1 VACLIMKKS
10 IVTLCCSLALA
21 ACEGNSSSSDFAQQ
35 GNEAP
40 AGKVQIAIIGN
51 SITHH
56 DPKPTI
62 GWMHNNGMA
71 ASDASHDFAH
81 LLLRKIGA
89 RPSESYVRNFYPFET
104 NNAGAADNIA
114 SLEPIMASSPKV
126 VVIELGDNV
135 ADKNLLKLYDFNNNY
150 AALTAE
156 VKPAKALFCL
166 STWWG
171 YRSVDWV
178 IERQCKAAGGTF
190 VYIGD
195 IYRDPA
201 NPDKA
206 LPHYAAKALDTHP
219 KDYSMQRIAL
229 RLWKAGVRI

>member
-1 VACLIMKKS
+1 MKQS
-10 IVTLCCSLALA
+10 ILPVCCTLALS
-21 ACEGNSSSSDFAQQ
+21 ACEVASSTSDFAPQST
-35 GNEAP
+35 EDP
-40 AGKVQIAIIGN
+40 TSDVQIAIIGN

-56 DPKPTI
+56 DPKPAI
-62 GWMHNNGMA
+62 GWLKNNGMA
-71 ASDASHDFAH
+71 ASDTNHDFAH

-89 RPSESYVRNFYPFET
+89 TPSKSYVRNFYPFET
-104 NNAGAADNIA
+104 DNAGAATNIA
-114 SLEPIMASSPKV
+114 SVAAMMAGSPKV

-135 ADKNLLKLYDFNNNY
+135 ADKNPRKLYDFNNNY
-150 AALTAE
+150 RALIAT
-156 VKPAKALFCL
+156 VKPAKSLFCL

-178 IERQCKAAGGTF
+178 IEHQCKAAGGTF

-195 IYRDPA
+195 IYQDPA
-201 NPDKA
+201 NPDKT
-206 LPHYAAKALDTHP
+206 LPHYAARALDTHP